1 MSGEERE
8 HFAWFGMSAGIS
20 FRVQHLVVDD
30 DIEDASRPGDQRE
43 FINEMLKVVNEIVGR
58 AHGAV

>member
-1 MSGEERE
+1 
-8 HFAWFGMSAGIS
+8 MSAGIG

-30 DIEDASRPGDQRE
+30 DVEDSSRPCDQRE
-43 FINEMLKVVNEIVGR
+43 FIDEMLIAVDEIVGR

>member
-1 MSGEERE
+1 MSAEKRK
-8 HFAWFGMSAGIS
+8 HFTWFGMSAGIG

-30 DIEDASRPGDQRE
+30 DVEDSSRPCDQRE
-43 FINEMLKVVNEIVGR
+43 FIDEMLIVVDEIVGH

>member
-1 MSGEERE
+1 MSSEERE
-8 HFAWFGMSAGIS
+8 HFAWFGMSAGEG

-30 DIEDASRPGDQRE
+30 DVEDSSRPCDQRE
-43 FINEMLKVVNEIVGR
+43 FIDEMLIVVDEIVGR

>member
-1 MSGEERE
+1 MSGEKRE
-8 HFAWFGMSAGIS
+8 HLTWFGMSAGIG

-30 DIEDASRPGDQRE
+30 DVEDSSRPCDQRE
-43 FINEMLKVVNEIVGR
+43 FIDEMLIAVDEIVGR

>member
-1 MSGEERE
+1 MGGEERE
-8 HFAWFGMSAGIS
+8 HFAWFGMSAGEG

-43 FINEMLKVVNEIVGR
+43 FINEMLIVVNEIVGR

>member
-8 HFAWFGMSAGIS
+8 HFARFGMSAGIS

-43 FINEMLKVVNEIVGR
+43 FINEMLIVVNEIVGR

>member
-20 FRVQHLVVDD
+20 FRVQRLVVDD

-43 FINEMLKVVNEIVGR
+43 FINEMLIVVNEIVGR

>member
-1 MSGEERE
+1 MSGEKRE
-8 HFAWFGMSAGIS
+8 HLTWFGMSAGIS

-30 DIEDASRPGDQRE
+30 DVKDSSRARDQRE
-43 FINEMLKVVNEIVGR
+43 FIDEVLIVVDEIVGR

>member
-1 MSGEERE
+1 MSGEKRE
-8 HFAWFGMSAGIS
+8 HLTWFGMSAGIG

-30 DIEDASRPGDQRE
+30 DVEDAGRPGDQRE
-43 FINEMLKVVNEIVGR
+43 FIDEMLIVVNEIVGR

>member
-1 MSGEERE
+1 MSGEKRE
-8 HFAWFGMSAGIS
+8 HLTWFGMSAGIG

-30 DIEDASRPGDQRE
+30 DVKDSSRARDQRE
-43 FINEMLKVVNEIVGR
+43 FIDEVLIVVDEIVGR

>member
-1 MSGEERE
+1 
-8 HFAWFGMSAGIS
+8 MSAGEG

-30 DIEDASRPGDQRE
+30 DIKDASRPSDQRE
-43 FINEMLKVVNEIVGR
+43 FIYKMLIVVNEIVGR

>member
-8 HFAWFGMSAGIS
+8 HFAWFDMSAGIS

-30 DIEDASRPGDQRE
+30 DIEDTSRPGDQRE
-43 FINEMLKVVNEIVGR
+43 FINEMLIVVNEIVGR